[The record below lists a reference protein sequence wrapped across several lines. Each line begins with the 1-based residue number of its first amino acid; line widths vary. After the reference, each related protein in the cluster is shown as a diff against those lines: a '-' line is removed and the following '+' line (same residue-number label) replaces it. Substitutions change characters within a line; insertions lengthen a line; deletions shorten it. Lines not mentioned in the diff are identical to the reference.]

1 MENKNYADL
10 YLTAGAF
17 AHVVQEMK
25 EYVLDPKLGVIFFMD
40 KLIRLR
46 IDDSL
51 DNNDLEYIYVFKV
64 VCEGRVMEYR
74 YCG

>member
-1 MENKNYADL
+1 
-10 YLTAGAF
+10 
-17 AHVVQEMK
+17 MK